1 LNVEKLNPGLVPYGD
16 FSSWNFAGGCTQ
28 GQPIPNNFG
37 FGPGTFAGITCP
49 YTGFSSSALAA
60 LAPSPQLAALSTNN
74 FYYWLNYVGLP
85 IGQTSYNSLV
95 VDVVK
100 RTGRGLTMDMSYT
113 YSRQRGDTFSAQQE
127 YNGAYTGVQDF
138 GNLSAAANSLT
149 GYDLTHIVKGYV
161 TYELP
166 FGRGRRW
173 LSQSRGFVNGVVG
186 GWQLSG
192 LLLYTSGQPFR
203 IGVNQPFYPIWG
215 NFYPNFNPS
224 AGGAADPHAFQGG
237 TGAPILH
244 YYPSGVATSPI
255 NNGVVGFGTGQ
266 AYSSALRCPGSA
278 NENAS
283 ALKYFSMGADG
294 RYQLSLRVEFY
305 NLFNRHSYSILGCGG
320 TSTNIGDGNFA
331 QVTGVNSSPRTG
343 QFGARFTF

>member
-1 LNVEKLNPGLVPYGD
+1 
-16 FSSWNFAGGCTQ
+16 
-28 GQPIPNNFG
+28 
-37 FGPGTFAGITCP
+37 
-49 YTGFSSSALAA
+49 
-60 LAPSPQLAALSTNN
+60 
-74 FYYWLNYVGLP
+74 
-85 IGQTSYNSLV
+85 
-95 VDVVK
+95 
-100 RTGRGLTMDMSYT
+100 
-113 YSRQRGDTFSAQQE
+113 
-127 YNGAYTGVQDF
+127 
-138 GNLSAAANSLT
+138 
-149 GYDLTHIVKGYV
+149 
-161 TYELP
+161 
-166 FGRGRRW
+166 
-173 LSQSRGFVNGVVG
+173 VNGVVG